1 MDDFIIDNYCYQ
13 EYHFLNLFNN
23 QICYMIIINWRIN
36 SKNLTIDNFNG
47 RGTIVNNSRRII
59 ELVNGSNSF
68 INI

>member
-1 MDDFIIDNYCYQ
+1 
-13 EYHFLNLFNN
+13 
-23 QICYMIIINWRIN
+23 MIIINWRIN

-47 RGTIVNNSRRII
+47 RGIIVNNSRRII